1 MSSMPTYKDI
11 DYTLVRA
18 PRKTAS
24 ILVER
29 DGSVSVRV
37 PEALTDA
44 EVEHLIEGKRY
55 WIYKHLAQWRDLNAA
70 QVEREFVNGETF
82 VYLGRNYRLRWV
94 DDQDEPLVL
103 KGDYFLLRRDAR
115 TQAAPLEAFKAFYR
129 EQGRAVIG
137 ERARYFAPQLDVQP
151 NEVRVMELQHRWAS
165 CSAKRNINFNWR
177 CMMAPMAVLDYI
189 VVHELAH
196 LRYSKHT
203 EAFWNEIDK
212 VMPDYKERMGWLRLN
227 GASMAI

>member
-115 TQAAPLEAFKAFYR
+115 NSGCTPGSL
-129 EQGRAVIG
+129 QGVLPRA
-137 ERARYFAPQLDVQP
+137 RARCDRGARRYFAPQLDVQP